1 MIQPRKEVALL
12 IETSNEYA
20 RGLLD
25 GVVRYMEEYQRWSIF
40 LPEQGRGAKPPKWL
54 KQWNGDGIIAR
65 VETPEIAAALK
76 PLNIPIV
83 DVSAAR
89 LIPELP
95 WVETDDKAI
104 SEMAVEHLLQRGFS
118 HFAFCGDSTF
128 AWSKLREKYFVEALA
143 EHGHGCHVL
152 DLPTGE
158 DGKNSTPKNVQKLD
172 RWIER
177 LPQPIGIMSCFDIR
191 GQLLLEACR
200 ELEIDVPRQVA
211 VIGVDNDRLLCDL
224 CSPPLSSVIPDSRR
238 TGFEAARMLDFM
250 MKGQTPKEIMKLIPP
265 LGIATRRSTD
275 VLATEDPLVGMAM
288 QFIREHA
295 CDGINVGDVLK
306 AVDSTRRILEYRFKQ
321 ITGQTPHE
329 AIVHQRLDKVRQLL
343 HDTDLSIGDIA
354 DRAGF
359 EHVEYMSATFRKKT
373 GLSPTAYRRKVQPN

>member
-1 MIQPRKEVALL
+1 MIKPRRQVALL

-25 GVVRYMEEYQRWSIF
+25 GIVRYMEEHQRWSIY

-54 KQWNGDGIIAR
+54 KQWAGGGIIAR
-65 VETPEIAAALK
+65 VETPEIAAAIRPLK
-76 PLNIPIV
+76 IPVV

-89 LIPELP
+89 LLPKLP
-95 WVETDDKAI
+95 WVETDDRAI
-104 SEMAVEHLLQRGFS
+104 THLAVEHLLQRGFAN
-118 HFAFCGDSTF
+118 FAFCGDSSF
-128 AWSKLREKYFVEALA
+128 AWSKWREKYFVEALA
-143 EHGHGCHVL
+143 EQGHTCHVL
-152 DLPTGE
+152 DLPTPADAKGSPAK
-158 DGKNSTPKNVQKLD
+158 DRQRLD
-172 RWIER
+172 NWIQR
-177 LPQPIGIMSCFDIR
+177 LPQPVGIMACYDIR
-191 GQLLLEACR
+191 GQMLLEACR

-238 TGFEAARMLDFM
+238 TGYEAARLLDRM
-250 MKGQTPKEIMKLIPP
+250 MNGETVGSERRLIPP
-265 LGIATRRSTD
+265 LGVATRRSTD
-275 VLATEDPLVGMAM
+275 VLATDDPLVGMAM

-295 CDGINVGDVLK
+295 CDGINVQDVLK
-306 AVDSTRRILEYRFKQ
+306 AVDSTRRVLEYRFKQ

-343 HDTDLSIGDIA
+343 HDTELSIAEIA

-373 GLSPTAYRRKVQPN
+373 GLSPTAYRRKVQPK

>member
-1 MIQPRKEVALL
+1 MLFPRREVALL

-25 GVVRYMEEYQRWSIF
+25 GIVRYMEEHQRWSIF

-54 KQWNGDGIIAR
+54 RHWKGDGIIAR
-65 VETPEIAAALK
+65 IETPEIAAALR
-76 PLNIPIV
+76 PLTVPLV

-89 LIPELP
+89 LLP
-95 WVETDDKAI
+95 NVPGVETDDRKIAQL
-104 SEMAVEHLLQRGFS
+104 AAEHLLQRGFA
-118 HFAFCGDSTF
+118 HFAYCGDSSF
-128 AWSKLREKYFVEALA
+128 AWSRWREKYFLEALA
-143 EHGHGCHVL
+143 PLGYRCQVL
-152 DLPTGE
+152 DLPSQE
-158 DGKNSTPKNVQKLD
+158 VGKGAAPKLRQKLD

-177 LPQPIGIMSCFDIR
+177 LPQPVGIMACYDIR
-191 GQLLLEACR
+191 GQQVLEACR

-238 TGFEAARMLDFM
+238 TGYDAAQLLDRLM
-250 MKGQTPKEIMKLIPP
+250 QGETVSGEQRLVPP

-275 VLATEDPLVGMAM
+275 VLATDDPLVGMAM

-295 CDGINVGDVLK
+295 CDGINVHDVLR
-306 AVDSTRRILEYRFKQ
+306 AVSSTRRILEYRFKQ

-329 AIVHQRLDKVRQLL
+329 AIVRQRLDKVRQLL
-343 HDTDLSIGDIA
+343 HDTDLSISEIA

-359 EHVEYMSATFRKKT
+359 EHVEYMSATFRKKM
-373 GLSPTAYRRKVQPN
+373 GLSPTAYRRKVQPK

>member
-25 GVVRYMEEYQRWSIF
+25 GVVRYMEEFQRWSIF

-54 KQWNGDGIIAR
+54 KQWKGDGIIAR
-65 VETPEIAAALK
+65 IETPEIAAAMK
-76 PLNIPIV
+76 QMPMPIV

-89 LIPELP
+89 LMPDLP
-95 WVETDDKAI
+95 CVETDDRAI
-104 SEMAVEHLLQRGFS
+104 CQLAVEHLLQRGFAN
-118 HFAFCGDSTF
+118 FAFCGDSSF
-128 AWSKLREKYFVEALA
+128 AWSKWREKYFVEALA
-143 EHGHGCHVL
+143 EQGYGCHVL
-152 DLPTGE
+152 DLPTSE
-158 DGKNSTPKNVQKLD
+158 DGKDSNPRNLQKLD

-177 LPQPIGIMSCFDIR
+177 LPQPIGIMACYDIR

-238 TGFEAARMLDFM
+238 TGFEAARLLDQM
-250 MKGQTPKEIMKLIPP
+250 MKGEPVRHTQQLIPP
-265 LGIATRRSTD
+265 LGVATRRSTD
-275 VLATEDPLVGMAM
+275 VLATDDPLVGMAM

-306 AVDSTRRILEYRFKQ
+306 AVDSTRRGLEYRFKQ

-329 AIVHQRLDKVRQLL
+329 AIVHQRIDKVRQLL